1 MTMLNHNKIEE
12 QLMNAEPED
21 RACAAAHLR
30 GIWCKHDGYDVEDCR
45 DCMKESFAW
54 LYEEEYEPPM
64 LENGDGLKPGDW
76 IMVRDDEGDSWERW
90 RFLAYLDGWFY
101 VLRTYHNGFD
111 KMVCYFKQ
119 ARLPK
124 DGE

>member
-64 LENGDGLKPGDW
+64 LENGDGLNPGDW
-76 IMVRDDEGDSWERW
+76 IMVRNFENGKWEKRQFAYYFDRYFYCALQGRDPSHPEVKRW
-90 RFLAYLDGWFY
+90 E
-101 VLRTYHNGFD
+101 
-111 KMVCYFKQ
+111 Q
-119 ARLPK
+119 ARLPE